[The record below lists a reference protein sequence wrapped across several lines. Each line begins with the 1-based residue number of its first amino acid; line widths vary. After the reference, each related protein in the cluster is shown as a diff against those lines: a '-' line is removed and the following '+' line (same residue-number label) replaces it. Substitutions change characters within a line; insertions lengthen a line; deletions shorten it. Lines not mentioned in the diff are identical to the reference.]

1 MRLDISDLRLFVNV
15 VEGGSLTQGAVLSH
29 RALASVSAR
38 IKEMELA
45 VGAPLLVRDRTGVQ
59 LTEAGR
65 ALLQH
70 SHAVLQS
77 VQQMNDELSEYA
89 KRITGFV
96 KICSNST
103 GLAELLTEPLA
114 AFLAAYPA
122 VNVNIEEL
130 VNHEIVPSVTE
141 GRADVGIASE
151 PVDKGKL
158 DTIRLRSTR
167 YVLVVPEHDPV
178 AANSS
183 ITFAQ
188 LLDRE
193 FVGLGRGTSLQR
205 RLDEYA
211 RSMGKALLQRVQVRN
226 FEVIC
231 SLVSK
236 GIGIGIVPEPV
247 AQRLARQLSLRTVSL
262 EDDWAQL
269 EFLICMRKHSELVPH
284 AARLVDFLAGY
295 RPGAGPGQSAR

>member
-15 VEGGSLTQGAVLSH
+15 VEGGSLTQGAARSH
-29 RALASVSAR
+29 RAIASVSAR
-38 IKEMELA
+38 IKEMELV

-103 GLAELLTEPLA
+103 GLLELLAEPLG

-122 VNVNIEEL
+122 INVNIEEL

-141 GRADVGIASE
+141 GRADVGVASN
-151 PVDKGKL
+151 PIDKGTL
-158 DTIRLRSTR
+158 DTIPLRSTR

-178 AANSS
+178 AAHQS
-183 ITFAQ
+183 IAFAQ

-193 FVGLGRGTSLQR
+193 FVGLGRGTWLQR

-211 RSMGKALLQRVQVRN
+211 RSTGKALLQRVQVRN

-231 SLVSK
+231 NFVSR

-247 AQRLARQLSLRTVSL
+247 AIRLARQLVLRTVPL
-262 EDDWAQL
+262 EDQWAQL
-269 EFLICMRKHSELVPH
+269 DFLICIRRRSELVPH
-284 AARLVDFLAGY
+284 AARLVDFLADY
-295 RPGAGPGQSAR
+295 RPGAPAPTSAG